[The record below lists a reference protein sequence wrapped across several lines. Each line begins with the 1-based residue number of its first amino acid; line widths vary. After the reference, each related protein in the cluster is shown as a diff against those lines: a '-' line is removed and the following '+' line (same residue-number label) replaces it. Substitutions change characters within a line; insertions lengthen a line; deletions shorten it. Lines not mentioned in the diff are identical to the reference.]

1 MTPPSPDL
9 VWRRAGPQDAEALR
23 DLERRAN
30 LAGLGH
36 VFGDR
41 SFPDVETLER
51 WRRTLAE
58 PGVVVEVVEAAD
70 GLTAYLARDRE
81 LLRHL
86 AVDPAVWGRGVGR
99 DAVRRAQDAGATRL
113 WVLELNTRARRLYES
128 LGWLPNGV
136 TQACPWEPHPLELQ
150 YVAPEQRGG

>member
-1 MTPPSPDL
+1 MTPAPPDL
-9 VWRRAGPQDAEALR
+9 AWRHATPQDAEALR

-41 SFPDVETLER
+41 SFPDAETLER

-58 PGVVVEVVEAAD
+58 PGVVVEVVEGSN
-70 GLTAYLARDRE
+70 GLVAYVARDAE
-81 LLRHL
+81 VLRHL

-99 DAVRRAQDAGATRL
+99 DAVRRSHAAGATRL

-128 LGWLPNGV
+128 LGWQPNGV
-136 TQACPWEPHPLELQ
+136 AQACPWDPHPVELQ
-150 YVAPEQRGG
+150 YVAPEEPGA